1 MSERQQTQPK
11 RQSKSA
17 ALYARVSSERQREE
31 GTIGSQIEAL
41 LAFAQRQGYTVPPE
55 WIFSD
60 EGYSGATLI
69 RPALERMR
77 DLAAEGTLETVLIF
91 SPDRLSRKYAY
102 QVGLLERVEARGWMS
117 FLFAVGPHAGG
128 AVVASVSRDDRRI
141 RRGSDCGAIAARQAP
156 PTKVRSDHRALLSPL
171 WLALRQANGSLRSLL

>member
-69 RPALERMR
+69 RPAL
-77 DLAAEGTLETVLIF
+77 
-91 SPDRLSRKYAY
+91 
-102 QVGLLERVEARGWMS
+102 
-117 FLFAVGPHAGG
+117 G
-128 AVVASVSRDDRRI
+128 ACR
-141 RRGSDCGAIAARQAP
+141 
-156 PTKVRSDHRALLSPL
+156 T
-171 WLALRQANGSLRSLL
+171 